1 MSGISSVTQSNG
13 NLQLN
18 GSNPN
23 DQNLQP
29 KQIEVKTGSTIQGT
43 VVSVTDTE
51 EGKIANLS
59 VGDGQIQ
66 AKLSDSMGL
75 REGQTLNFLVRG
87 SGSNGITISPLYENT
102 SADQSTL
109 KALNAAG
116 IEITNDTVQ
125 MVKEMMEVG
134 LSIDKS
140 SLLEMN
146 KNLNMHPNANIST
159 MVEMKSLNIPVNENN
174 IEQFGNY
181 KSYEHQVLSD
191 MTEIMDALPGAFRE
205 LSASGNVSGAINL
218 YGEVLKLFA
227 ENGGA
232 NAEAAATAKI
242 SEMANQE
249 ATNLADTELVAEAEE
264 KEGETSA
271 QGAGVTNAA
280 VSNPEGAEQST
291 IGSRLMNPDVASALE
306 ASGENAEGKGAA
318 IQGGKAGVGNAAD
331 NAEIRAGQNPEMLK
345 GAQDATSQNNQAS
358 IKSFSPSFLDN
369 LRNLNISESTID
381 SLSKN
386 PGLLFRELAKNF
398 SEANLSNPVETAA
411 WKKLFSSD
419 EYNKLLKDNIE
430 SQWLL
435 KPGDVEKKENIENLY
450 QRLGSQAK
458 ALANAINN
466 SPMANSSLGQAANN
480 LSNNLDFMNQLNQMF
495 QYVQLPLQMTGQNVH
510 GDLYVYQNKHKKLSE
525 DGSVSAVLHLDMENL
540 GPVDVFVKLLDTKVT
555 TNFYVA
561 DGEILDLIN
570 ENIHILDERLNKRG
584 YTMQVS
590 LKLHDDMD
598 GQDAAVD
605 EMLDVAKTPILST
618 ASFDARA

>member
-1 MSGISSVTQSNG
+1 MNSISSVTQTYTKE
-13 NLQLN
+13 QLN
-18 GSNPN
+18 GSNSN
-23 DQNLQP
+23 DLNLQP
-29 KQIEVKTGSTIQGT
+29 KEIQVKTGSTIQGT

-87 SGSNGITISPLYENT
+87 SGESGITISPLYENT

-109 KALNAAG
+109 KALTAAG
-116 IEITNDTVQ
+116 IEITNDTIQ
-125 MVKEMMEVG
+125 MVKEMMETG

-140 SLLEMN
+140 SLLEMS
-146 KNLNMHPNANIST
+146 KYLNMHPNTSIST
-159 MVEMKSLNIPVNENN
+159 MVEMKSLNIPVNDNN

-191 MTEIMDALPGAFRE
+191 MTEIMDALPGAFNE
-205 LSASGNVSGAINL
+205 LAESGNLGGAINL

-227 ENGGA
+227 ENAGMA
-232 NAEAAATAKI
+232 TEAAATAKI

-249 ATNLADTELVAEAEE
+249 AANLIDAEVVNPEVLNS
-264 KEGETSA
+264 EGE
-271 QGAGVTNAA
+271 GANAI
-280 VSNPEGAEQST
+280 PESLKT
-291 IGSRLMNPDVASALE
+291 VNPDVKAAQDSPEENAQ
-306 ASGENAEGKGAA
+306 SPGTIVQGYKGENTAP
-318 IQGGKAGVGNAAD
+318 
-331 NAEIRAGQNPEMLK
+331 NAEMKPLQNQAAGESVQNS
-345 GAQDATSQNNQAS
+345 TSQNNPQNAQ
-358 IKSFSPSFLDN
+358 INAKTFSTSFLDN
-369 LRNLNISESTID
+369 LRNLNVSEEAIE
-381 SLSKN
+381 SLAKD
-386 PGLLFRELAKNF
+386 PGLLFKELAKSFN
-398 SEANLSNPVETAA
+398 EAGMSNPVEIAA

-450 QRLGSQAK
+450 KRLGSQAK

-495 QYVQLPLQMTGQNVH
+495 QYVQLPLQMTGQTVR

-555 TNFYVA
+555 TNFYVS

-605 EMLDVAKTPILST
+605 EMLEVSKTPILST